1 MELKLFNLPTK
12 EVYKDLFQPGM
23 QKVGQALSI
32 VLDTATL
39 ILLPLKLLNE
49 KARINYDLNLKRYSE
64 KLNQSNN
71 TLTQVQ
77 SYVGLPIIEKLT
89 QIGQNELS
97 ESFINLLTKA
107 SFEETASL
115 VHPAFITILN
125 NLSADEA
132 KILFFYHKKDRI
144 PYLSFYIHR
153 YKEEIQKVEDSVVKN
168 AQSLK
173 NMIDYTFQDR
183 EAVYIPYL
191 ERLTGIEN
199 EVELIYPKNI
209 SLYLENLYHNG
220 LIEFEKKLINKNDL
234 ENYESLLNT
243 DYSSIHSDLK
253 KLIDEAQNK
262 TNENLKFE
270 EQIRKE
276 SIKFTNLGKSFI
288 EACIID

>member
-1 MELKLFNLPTK
+1 MEFKLFNLPTN

-49 KARINYDLNLKRYSE
+49 KARINYDQNLKKYSE
-64 KLNQSNN
+64 KLNQSDN

-77 SYVGLPIIEKLT
+77 PYVGLPIIEKLT

-107 SFEETASL
+107 SFEETANL

-132 KILFFYHKKDRI
+132 KILFYYHKKKRI
-144 PYLSFYIHR
+144 PYLNFYVHR
-153 YKEEIQKVEDSVVKN
+153 YKEKIQKLEDSAPNNQKN
-168 AQSLK
+168 IRHI
-173 NMIDYTFQDR
+173 IDYTFQDR
-183 EAVYIPYL
+183 ESVYIPYA

-209 SLYLENLYHNG
+209 SLYLDNLHHNG
-220 LIEFEKKLINKNDL
+220 LIEFEDKLIDKNDL
-234 ENYESLLNT
+234 EKYDNLLNI
-243 DYSSIHSDLK
+243 DYSSKHSDLT
-253 KLIDEAQNK
+253 KLIEEAQSNSD
-262 TNENLKFE
+262 EYLKFE

-276 SIKFTNLGKSFI
+276 SIQFTNLGISFI

>member
-23 QKVGQALSI
+23 QKVGQALST

-49 KARINYDLNLKRYSE
+49 KARINYDLNLKTYSE
-64 KLNQSNN
+64 KLNQSSN

-77 SYVGLPIIEKLT
+77 PFVGLPIIEKLT

-107 SFEETASL
+107 SFEETANL
-115 VHPAFITILN
+115 VHPVFITILN

-132 KILFFYHKKDRI
+132 KILFYYHKKQRI

-153 YKEEIQKVEDSVVKN
+153 YKEEIQKLEESNVKSN
-168 AQSLK
+168 QDLK
-173 NMIDYTFQDR
+173 HLINYTFQDR
-183 EAVYIPYL
+183 EAVHIPFK

-199 EVELIYPKNI
+199 ELDLIFPKNI
-209 SLYLENLYHNG
+209 SLYLDNLHHNG
-220 LIEFEKKLINKNDL
+220 LIEFENKLINKNDL
-234 ENYESLLNT
+234 DKYDSLLNT
-243 DYSSIHSDLK
+243 DYSAIHNDLK
-253 KLIDEAQNK
+253 NLIEEAQK
-262 TNENLKFE
+262 TSDENLKFE

-276 SIKFTNLGKSFI
+276 SIKFTNLGISFI
-288 EACIID
+288 EACIVD

>member
-1 MELKLFNLPTK
+1 MELKLFDLPTK

-23 QKVGQALSI
+23 QKVGQALST

-49 KARINYDLNLKRYSE
+49 KARINYDINLKIYSE
-64 KLNQSNN
+64 KLNQSSN

-77 SYVGLPIIEKLT
+77 PFVGLPIIEKLT

-107 SFEETASL
+107 SFEETANL
-115 VHPAFITILN
+115 VHPVFITILN

-132 KILFFYHKKDRI
+132 KILFHYHKKQRI

-153 YKEEIQKVEDSVVKN
+153 YKEEIQKLEESNVKSSQDLQHLIN
-168 AQSLK
+168 
-173 NMIDYTFQDR
+173 YTFQDR
-183 EAVYIPYL
+183 EAIHIPFK

-199 EVELIYPKNI
+199 EVELIFPKNI
-209 SLYLENLYHNG
+209 SLYLDNLHHNG
-220 LIEFEKKLINKNDL
+220 LIEFENKLINKNDL
-234 ENYESLLNT
+234 DKYDSLLNS
-243 DYSSIHSDLK
+243 DYSAIHNDLK
-253 KLIDEAQNK
+253 KLLQEAEN
-262 TNENLKFE
+262 TSVENLKFE

-276 SIKFTNLGKSFI
+276 SIKFTNLGISFI
-288 EACIID
+288 EACIVD